1 MQEFVERPWTV
12 AVSFD
17 GYLQYAVPW
26 ERVDD
31 AWWLERVFDDEI
43 FIYLV
48 DASLPPPP
56 PNGTSIDPQR
66 LGWIEVAHRIPA
78 MELA

>member
-1 MQEFVERPWTV
+1 MEEFLEMPWTV

-17 GYLQYAVPW
+17 GSVQYAIPW

-43 FIYLV
+43 TVYLV
-48 DASLPPPP
+48 DSRLPAPP
-56 PNGTSIDPQR
+56 PNGTFVDPQQ
-66 LGWIEVAHRIPA
+66 LGWIEVVHHIPA
-78 MELA
+78 MEMV